1 MKLRDSLAENKSIRL
16 QAEAETWQDAVKIG
30 VDPIYVQYTPG
41 SETAVFGGDRDTI
54 QSFFITHLYTAERTV
69 TIE

>member
-1 MKLRDSLAENKSIRL
+1 MNSGIPHTDY
-16 QAEAETWQDAVKIG
+16 G
-30 VDPIYVQYTPG
+30 FDPIYVQYTPG